1 MTAGRFEIVLPE
13 LDNFEKAE
21 KLAFLWAPE
30 TGRATGQA
38 AIVGILANPAFA
50 CVLPTVL
57 SAEEVRDHRRRSAR
71 SARRIQ
77 LSVPA
82 VRGFPSNAGPRSD

>member
-1 MTAGRFEIVLPE
+1 M
-13 LDNFEKAE
+13 LDNFEKAQ

-30 TGRATGQA
+30 TGRSMGQA

-57 SAEEVRDHRRRSAR
+57 SVDDVREYARASDVPLTNDESRALDDLWSRNFDHTDRYVMPLKAS
-71 SARRIQ
+71 
-77 LSVPA
+77 L
-82 VRGFPSNAGPRSD
+82 

>member
-71 SARRIQ
+71 FEDLRSRNFGHADRYVMS
-77 LSVPA
+77 LKSSV
-82 VRGFPSNAGPRSD
+82 